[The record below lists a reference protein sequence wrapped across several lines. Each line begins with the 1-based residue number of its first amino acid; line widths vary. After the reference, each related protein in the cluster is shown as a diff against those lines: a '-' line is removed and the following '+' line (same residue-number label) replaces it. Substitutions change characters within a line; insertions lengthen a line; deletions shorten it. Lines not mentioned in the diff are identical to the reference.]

1 MNKYTKILVIFSI
14 MVLIISTFSFGL
26 SNDNNIEYSE
36 YNNKMI
42 KIIKHINLI
51 EIDIIKYYNEHKRM
65 CEVPQ
70 YINLLKD
77 D

>member
-51 EIDIIKYYNEHKRM
+51 EIDTIKYYNEHKQM